1 MRIGGTGWRAL
12 AVYATVLAV
21 AGCAESAPPPAGSP
35 LAGARPLGPFYGVPA
50 DMLRPDGTMINGLL
64 PIDPNDQS

>member
-1 MRIGGTGWRAL
+1 MARVLALFATAL
-12 AVYATVLAV
+12 AI
-21 AGCAESAPPPAGSP
+21 AGCAAGGASP
-35 LAGARPLGPFYGVPA
+35 GDNTLAGARPLGPFYGVPA

>member
-1 MRIGGTGWRAL
+1 MRRSGSVARVLALFATAL
-12 AVYATVLAV
+12 AM
-21 AGCAESAPPPAGSP
+21 AGCAAGATPAGSST